1 MFQLL
6 LNGINLKM
14 FQIITLIFLLI
25 LIVKFPLGAFIIF
38 VILCIG
44 VALFIFMDHHFKEKG
59 TPKSPS
65 VRMSL
70 VGHKPQRTENPPSN
84 FILTKE
90 PSAQLDNADYIV
102 KDIEKNGALIIDKP
116 WIELLLSGQK
126 VWEMRATKFKKSGYI
141 ALIAKG
147 TKTIVGI
154 AKIQGFEGPLSV
166 EELSRNIDKHRVPQV
181 QFRAE
186 KYKWFVA
193 MKLSDIFRLSSPI
206 PYQHKSG
213 SVIWVKLAEQPNVLK
228 LLTSELSVKIKN
240 TQIKPRKR
248 KPISAQPAPGIINA
262 MATKVK
268 MKQLLSGKNALPGT
282 TGKIP
287 LSVKDKIF
295 NQELCSKDG
304 LYHIK
309 LSSKEYRFESK
320 PAVLN
325 VLRKIESAQWATF
338 DSRGHRV
345 WQNTKGWVKAST

>member
-1 MFQLL
+1 MHYV
-6 LNGINLKM
+6 
-14 FQIITLIFLLI
+14 IIFILVLIFWESFI
-25 LIVKFPLGAFIIF
+25 EIIF
-38 VILCIG
+38 IMLGIVLVIG
-44 VALFIFMDHHFKEKG
+44 VIKFIWSTIKSESKTVRSRNIVDQNNQYFTKTKSYSQTNFSYPPKRRYKQVN
-59 TPKSPS
+59 TPA
-65 VRMSL
+65 
-70 VGHKPQRTENPPSN
+70 N
-84 FILTKE
+84 IL
-90 PSAQLDNADYIV
+90 

-240 TQIKPRKR
+240 TQIKSRKR

-262 MATKVK
+262 MATKVE

-325 VLRKIESAQWATF
+325 VLRKIEFAQWATF
-338 DSRGHRV
+338 DRRGHRV
-345 WQNTKGWVKAST
+345 WQNTKGWVKANS